1 MFPLAKEGDIIGKW
15 FVGIYQ
21 AKRTKRLYIGRL
33 MKWFLDDE
41 SSNAYAIEMG
51 YLKPKV
57 DLGTIME
64 DTPDHLL
71 ILVYLTILT
80 GKNLYFA
87 EFSTKIY

>member
-1 MFPLAKEGDIIGKW
+1 MVCRDIPSKKNQTIIHRA
-15 FVGIYQ
+15 VDEV
-21 AKRTKRLYIGRL
+21 
-33 MKWFLDDE
+33 FLDDE

-57 DLGTIME
+57 GLGTIME